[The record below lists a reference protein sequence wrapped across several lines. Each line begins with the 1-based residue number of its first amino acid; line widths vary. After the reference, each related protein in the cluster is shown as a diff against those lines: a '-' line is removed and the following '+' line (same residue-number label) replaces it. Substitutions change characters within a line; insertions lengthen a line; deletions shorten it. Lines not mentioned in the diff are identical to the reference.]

1 VSRTKDAVYRESGEA
16 DYDEAG
22 SPSEKDAQ
30 DQAERAPDTVVRPLK
45 THLPR

>member
-22 SPSEKDAQ
+22 SPSEKDAR
-30 DQAERAPDTVVRPLK
+30 DQAEHAPETVVTPLN
-45 THLPR
+45 THQPR